1 LPLDYFEL
9 CRPIQIDLI
18 QSHRERIGLTMKYQA
33 LKHLAIGG
41 LLLLAA
47 SHALPTLAQLPKRDL
62 IVEVREVEVGEG
74 AAYTVG
80 TQASKALLAPQ
91 QFRVRNGE
99 KASLSV
105 GKSMPMQ
112 WVQSASVQS
121 AALAASGAS
130 ASSNGAGVTQA
141 VTWMNAGQRIQ
152 VQPRWPGSKQMVT
165 VEVKVQSASVEPRVG
180 AELPEQSQSQ
190 IETSVSAP
198 MGQWVTIAF
207 TGQTPQ
213 AGAYGSEA
221 ASDPRRLLQIR
232 VLAP

>member
-1 LPLDYFEL
+1 
-9 CRPIQIDLI
+9 
-18 QSHRERIGLTMKYQA
+18 MKYPT
-33 LKHLAIGG
+33 LKHLGRSG
-41 LLLLAA
+41 LLFLVALQ
-47 SHALPTLAQLPKRDL
+47 ALPTLAQLPKRDL

-91 QFRVRNGE
+91 QLRVRNGE

-105 GKSMPMQ
+105 GQAMPMQ
-112 WVQSASVQS
+112 WVQSVS
-121 AALAASGAS
+121 AQNSALSSSGVS
-130 ASSNGAGVTQA
+130 ASSSEGSVAHA

-152 VQPRWPGSKQMVT
+152 VQPRWPGAKQMVT
-165 VEVKVQSASVEPRVG
+165 TDIQVQSASVAPRIG
-180 AELPEQSQSQ
+180 TELPDQSQSQ
-190 IETSVSAP
+190 LETSVSAP

-207 TGQTPQ
+207 TGMTPPT
-213 AGAYGSEA
+213 GAYGTEA